1 MRKVFL
7 GRCVLSVSVSPL
19 NRMWRSTPK
28 WLLALEILGVCAW
41 IGLSTID
48 LWQSTQD
55 SNLIPLD
62 AKALKAQQGNERWN
76 GIFFQDQHVGFT
88 VNRTSALED
97 GRLLLEQRSMLKLVT
112 FDKLQTVITAGAAL
126 TDDTGHLQRFDFFMK
141 SDLASLSVKGEV
153 KQRQIIMEIDQG
165 NGEIQEL
172 DFPIEKRP
180 HVALSLESQIRQMEL
195 SVGTEFSLPYFDP
208 ASMSDGEM
216 NLKVVDSEVLDNG
229 EEAWWVVSSFND
241 IQTRSLIASNGDILR
256 QEGALGISMV
266 RMSPEDAQQLDLE
279 DPVDLIGL
287 SGVPVKG
294 KLKHPREKQ
303 ALTVK
308 VSGVDIN
315 KLSESLPVQSV
326 NLETQEVSIQIID
339 LNTIAATPIIKDN
352 ETASYRDALV
362 ATLDLP
368 SNHPDIRAKSQEIIA
383 SATNR
388 LEAVQSINQFV
399 FDYMEKTPVIGV
411 PNGLTALQQAQ
422 GDCNEHTAL
431 FVSLARAAKIPAR
444 IAAGIVFSDRTGP
457 LKQFYYH
464 AWPEVLVYNQ
474 QGEPIWLPLDP
485 TFGQTPADA
494 THIKLVEGGLD
505 RQVEIMAYLGQIK
518 LEMVSDYPSS
528 KPKPKPEAT
537 PAPNETVQENQN
549 VND

>member
-1 MRKVFL
+1 MPW
-7 GRCVLSVSVSPL
+7 S
-19 NRMWRSTPK
+19 STPK
-28 WLLALEILGVCAW
+28 WLLTLEILGICAW

-48 LWQSTQD
+48 IWRTTHETE
-55 SNLIPLD
+55 LIPLD

-76 GIFFQDQHVGFT
+76 GVFFQDQHVGFT

-97 GRLLLEQRSMLKLVT
+97 GRMLLEQRSMLKLVT

-141 SDLASLSVKGEV
+141 SDLASLSVKGEIR
-153 KQRQIIMEIDQG
+153 QRQIVMEIDQG

-172 DFPIEKRP
+172 DFPIEKPP

-195 SVGTEFSLPYFDP
+195 AVGKEFTLPYFDP

-216 NLKVVDSEVLDNG
+216 VLKVVDSEVLDNG
-229 EEAWWVVSSFND
+229 EEAWWVLSNFND
-241 IQTRSLIASNGDILR
+241 VQTRSLIASNGDILR

-279 DPVDLIGL
+279 EPVDLIGL

-294 KLKHPREKQ
+294 KLKNPREKLSLVV
-303 ALTVK
+303 AVT
-308 VSGVDIN
+308 GVDIN
-315 KLSESLPVQSV
+315 KIADGLPTQSV
-326 NLETQEVSIQIID
+326 NRTTKQISIEKID
-339 LNTIAATPIIKDN
+339 LSDIEDSSIPEDGPEYK
-352 ETASYRDALV
+352 DALV
-362 ATLDLP
+362 ATLDIP
-368 SNHPDIRAKSQEIIA
+368 SDHPDIRAKSTEIIT
-383 SATNR
+383 SSTNR
-388 LEAVQSINQFV
+388 LEAVQAINQFV

-431 FVSLARAAKIPAR
+431 FVSLARAAKIPSR

-464 AWPEVLVYNQ
+464 AWPEVLMYNQ
-474 QGEPIWLPLDP
+474 EGLPIWIPVDP
-485 TFGQTPADA
+485 TFGQAPADA

-518 LEMVSDYPSS
+518 LEMISDIPSS
-528 KPKPKPEAT
+528 MPKKRPNTQPEAHTAPEPKQET
-537 PAPNETVQENQN
+537 PDDSN
-549 VND
+549 

>member
-1 MRKVFL
+1 MYL
-7 GRCVLSVSVSPL
+7 GRCGLSGSVLPWS
-19 NRMWRSTPK
+19 STPK
-28 WLLALEILGVCAW
+28 WLLTLEVLGICAW

-48 LWQSTQD
+48 IWQSTHETD
-55 SNLIPLD
+55 LIPLD
-62 AKALKAQQGNERWN
+62 AKALQAQQGNERWN

-97 GRLLLEQRSMLKLVT
+97 GRMLLEQRSMLKLVT
-112 FDKLQTVITAGAAL
+112 FGKLQTVITAGAAL

-141 SDLASLSVKGEV
+141 SDLVSLSVKGEIR
-153 KQRQIIMEIDQG
+153 QRQIVMEIDQG

-172 DFPIEKRP
+172 DFPIEKPP

-195 SVGTEFSLPYFDP
+195 AVGTEFTLPYFDP

-216 NLKVVDSEVLDNG
+216 VLKVVDSEVLDNG
-229 EEAWWVVSSFND
+229 EEAWWVLSNFND

-266 RMSPEDAQQLDLE
+266 RMSPEAAQQLDLE
-279 DPVDLIGL
+279 EPIDLIGL

-294 KLKHPREKQ
+294 KLKNPREK
-303 ALTVK
+303 LTLV
-308 VSGVDIN
+308 VGVTGVDIN
-315 KLSESLPVQSV
+315 KIADSLPTQSV
-326 NLETQEVSIQIID
+326 DTETKQISIQKID
-339 LNTIAATPIIKDN
+339 ISSIGSSPIPEDNSEYKD
-352 ETASYRDALV
+352 TLV
-362 ATLDLP
+362 GTLDIP
-368 SNHPDIRAKSQEIIA
+368 SDHPDIRAKSVEVIA
-383 SATNR
+383 SSSTR
-388 LEAVQSINQFV
+388 LEAIQAINQFV
-399 FDYMEKTPVIGV
+399 FDYMEKIPVIGV
-411 PNGLTALQQAQ
+411 PNGLSALQQAQ

-474 QGEPIWLPLDP
+474 DGQPIWIPVDP
-485 TFGQTPADA
+485 TFGQVPADA

-518 LEMVSDYPSS
+518 LEMVSDIPSS
-528 KPKPKPEAT
+528 LPKKKPKPQSEAHTAPEPKQET
-537 PAPNETVQENQN
+537 PDDSN
-549 VND
+549 

>member
-1 MRKVFL
+1 MPWSR
-7 GRCVLSVSVSPL
+7 G
-19 NRMWRSTPK
+19 STPK
-28 WLLALEILGVCAW
+28 WLLALEIFGICAW
-41 IGLSTID
+41 ISLSSLD
-48 LWQSTQD
+48 LWQSTQE
-55 SNLIPLD
+55 SELIPLD

-97 GRLLLEQRSMLKLVT
+97 GRMLLEQRSMLKLVT

-141 SDLASLSVKGEV
+141 SDLASLSVKGEIR
-153 KQRQIIMEIDQG
+153 QRQIIMEIDQG

-172 DFPIEKRP
+172 DFPIEKPP

-195 SVGTEFSLPYFDP
+195 AVGKEFTLPYFDP

-216 NLKVVDSEVLDNG
+216 ILKVVDSEVLDNG
-229 EEAWWVVSSFND
+229 EEAWWVLSNFND
-241 IQTRSLIASNGDILR
+241 VQTRSLIGSNGDILR
-256 QEGALGISMV
+256 QEAALGISMV
-266 RMSPEDAQQLDLE
+266 RMSPEDAQDLDLE

-294 KLKHPREKQ
+294 KLKNPRVKE
-303 ALTVK
+303 ALVVK
-308 VSGVDIN
+308 VMGVDIQKISN
-315 KLSESLPVQSV
+315 SLPTQQVEV
-326 NLETQEVSIQIID
+326 ETAHIAIEQID
-339 LNTIAATPIIKDN
+339 LNTIANTAIVDN
-352 ETASYRDALV
+352 QESSKHRDTLV

-368 SNHPDIRAKSQEIIA
+368 SENPQMRKKSAELTM
-383 SATNR
+383 STKNR
-388 LEAVQSINQFV
+388 LEAVQAINQFV

-474 QGEPIWLPLDP
+474 AGEEIWLPVDP
-485 TFGQTPADA
+485 TFGQVPADA

-505 RQVEIMAYLGQIK
+505 RQVEIMAYLGQIQ
-518 LEMVSDYPSS
+518 LEVISDRPSS
-528 KPKPKPEAT
+528 KPKKKTPDPATSPKPIEEHT
-537 PAPNETVQENQN
+537 DDSN
-549 VND
+549 

>member
-1 MRKVFL
+1 MPW
-7 GRCVLSVSVSPL
+7 S
-19 NRMWRSTPK
+19 STPK
-28 WLLALEILGVCAW
+28 WLLTLEVLGICAW
-41 IGLSTID
+41 IALSSVDI
-48 LWQSTQD
+48 WQSTQE
-55 SNLIPLD
+55 SELVPLD

-76 GIFFQDQHVGFT
+76 GVFFQDQHVGFT

-97 GRLLLEQRSMLKLVT
+97 GRMLLEQRSMLKLVT

-141 SDLASLSVKGEV
+141 SDLASLSVKGEIR
-153 KQRQIIMEIDQG
+153 QRQIVMEIDQG

-172 DFPIEKRP
+172 DFPIEKPP

-195 SVGTEFSLPYFDP
+195 AVGKEFTLPYFDP

-216 NLKVVDSEVLDNG
+216 VMKVVDSEVLDNG
-229 EEAWWVVSSFND
+229 EEAWWVLSNFND
-241 IQTRSLIASNGDILR
+241 VQTRSLIASNGDILR

-279 DPVDLIGL
+279 EPVDLIGL

-294 KLKHPREKQ
+294 KLKDPRNKL
-303 ALTVK
+303 ALTVG
-308 VSGVDIN
+308 VTGVDIN
-315 KLSESLPVQSV
+315 KIAASLPFQAVDTANKQ
-326 NLETQEVSIQIID
+326 VSIQTID
-339 LNTIAATPIIKDN
+339 LNSIDDSGIA
-352 ETASYRDALV
+352 ETSDKYRDSLIG
-362 ATLDLP
+362 TLDIP
-368 SNHPDIRAKSQEIIA
+368 SDHPDIRAKGAEIIA
-383 SATNR
+383 SSSTR
-388 LEAVQSINQFV
+388 LEAIQAINQFV

-431 FVSLARAAKIPAR
+431 FVSLARAVKIPAR

-464 AWPEVLVYNQ
+464 AWPEVLVNDTE
-474 QGEPIWLPLDP
+474 GNPIWLPVDP
-485 TFGQTPADA
+485 TFGQVPADA

-518 LEMVSDYPSS
+518 LEMVSDTPSS
-528 KPKPKPEAT
+528 MPKNKPKKTTPNTQAT
-537 PAPNETVQENQN
+537 PEPTQETPDDSN
-549 VND
+549 